1 MKVGFIGL
9 GNMGKPLAERLL
21 KNNELFVHDLDQ
33 ENLEYFKIMGA
44 TACSTPSKKRH
55 YYLLLYLKG
64 EQNALLHLLN

>member
-33 ENLEYFKIMGA
+33 ENLEYFKII
-44 TACSTPSKKRH
+44 SR
-55 YYLLLYLKG
+55 
-64 EQNALLHLLN
+64 QF